1 MYYTQKTLSLAG
13 QIWTQRILKLWTQLL
28 RHYILVKPNL
38 KWKQKRELGSCQLRV
53 DGTCF
58 GTNLI
63 QFEVSLNWM
72 KSWIDPLAKTK
83 LIPNT
88 VI

>member
-1 MYYTQKTLSLAG
+1 MEAKKG
-13 QIWTQRILKLWTQLL
+13 
-28 RHYILVKPNL
+28 
-38 KWKQKRELGSCQLRV
+38 LGSCQLRV

-72 KSWIDPLAKTK
+72 KSWIDTLAKTK

-88 VI
+88 VISYTGYFHSLLIFHKIIRQSLPLEGSRAETFVIQNYPK

>member
-1 MYYTQKTLSLAG
+1 MRSRLYASFQSFLSYFKAV
-13 QIWTQRILKLWTQLL
+13 
-28 RHYILVKPNL
+28 LVNPNL
-38 KWKQKRELGSCQLRV
+38 KWKQKRGLGSCQLRV